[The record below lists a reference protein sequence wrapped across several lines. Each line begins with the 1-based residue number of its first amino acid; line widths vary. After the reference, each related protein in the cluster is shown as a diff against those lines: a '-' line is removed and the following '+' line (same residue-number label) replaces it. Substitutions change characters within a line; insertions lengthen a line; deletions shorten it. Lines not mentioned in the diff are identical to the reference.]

1 MSTLSKIL
9 EKAGLIER
17 EASDEPVDVSPPPRV
32 VIEDRGPPPAEPAPL
47 YARTSAPAFDPTPA
61 PAADAAVPVD
71 GSDDDYVVPEGIS
84 TDAIYQ
90 QAAVPASA
98 YSVERLAK
106 LIDGLKQLDPATQR
120 AAVLAM
126 DAADDTWAIEDIV
139 EDARK
144 KIDALRTYSEHTSA
158 KLQQIQAKVRDQIQR
173 LNGDKDKAV
182 NDIQAQ
188 IADLQKLLESTGAK
202 HAAEIAKLNSQAT
215 SAQQAADRERVRVS
229 DQAKKMAALVQPFV
243 TTSNQ

>member
-1 MSTLSKIL
+1 MSTFSKML

-17 EASDEPVDVSPPPRV
+17 EASDDPVVVPPEPRV
-32 VIEDRGPPPAEPAPL
+32 VIEDRGPLPPRPTPTAAPAPE
-47 YARTSAPAFDPTPA
+47 PTP
-61 PAADAAVPVD
+61 DTPVD
-71 GSDDDYVVPEGIS
+71 GSDDDYVLPEGI
-84 TDAIYQ
+84 TTEAIYQ
-90 QAAVPASA
+90 QAAVPACS

-139 EDARK
+139 QDARN
-144 KIDALRTYSEHTSA
+144 KIDALRKYSEGTSSKA
-158 KLQQIQAKVRDQIQR
+158 QQIQDRIHQNIDR

-182 NDIQAQ
+182 KDIQSQ
-188 IADLQKLLESTGAK
+188 IADLQQLLEATGSK

-215 SAQQAADRERVRVS
+215 AAQQAADRERLRVS
-229 DQAKKMAALVQPFV
+229 DQAKKIAALVQPFV
-243 TTSNQ
+243 TTSDQ